1 MAGSNQAQQLQ
12 GMLSNLVNQFTMENM
27 GGAATAYANNIRD
40 YNAPQLDT
48 DDPQSI
54 MARQQWAQR
63 NGYQKQATALGEVLG
78 NRQAEDRKLGEEQ
91 AKSKNLATVF
101 RNKMAS
107 VPEDQKADYAFIAE
121 GLENGSITAAEGMNY
136 LTGAMDPSKV
146 RELKWYL
153 GLDPE
158 DQANVDNYMERTQIF
173 SAGGGTQYA
182 MDGDGSITELVSSE
196 EAGANAATVRTFENK
211 AELGLAQEVELSRL
225 AATGRDNAQSYID
238 ARQALRDGAN
248 TGKIA
253 NMFPNMREANIA
265 LEQAVK
271 EAGIGVIG
279 EVTFGALSAEELKLA
294 LQVGI
299 PTDKNEEE
307 LAEWLDRKIMLM
319 ERLQTEYEEYITWR
333 RQEGNLNR
341 TVQDWEV
348 EMGKTR
354 GRDAKPKPS
363 ENLEGEGV
371 KTTTGG
377 VSYRVVG

>member
-40 YNAPQLDT
+40 YNAPKLDT
-48 DDPQSI
+48 DDAQSI

-78 NRQAEDRKLGEEQ
+78 QRQAEDREREEDLL
-91 AKSKNLATVF
+91 KSKNLATVF

-158 DQANVDNYMERTQIF
+158 ARKSVDNYMERTQIF
-173 SAGGGTQYA
+173 SGGGGTAYA
-182 MDGDGSITELVSSE
+182 RDGAGNVTELVSPE
-196 EAGANAATVRTFENK
+196 EAGDNAATTQTAEEK
-211 AELGLAQEVELSRL
+211 ATLGLKQEVELSRL
-225 AATGRDNAQSYID
+225 AATGRDNAQAYVD

-253 NMFPNMREANIA
+253 NMFPDMREQNIA
-265 LEQAVK
+265 LRQAVQ

-299 PTDKNEEE
+299 PTDMNEEQ
-307 LAEWLDRKIMLM
+307 LAEWLDKKIAAM

-333 RQEGNLNR
+333 RQEGNRNK

-348 EMGKTR
+348 ETGKTR
-354 GRDAKPKPS
+354 GSERTPAPS
-363 ENLEGEGV
+363 ESLEGEGV
-371 KTTTGG
+371 KKTTGG
-377 VSYRVVG
+377 VSYKVVG